1 MRTMTTLEGR
11 RWRLVSWRAADGSR
25 EAVPPDV
32 EATALFED
40 GAVTGRG
47 GCNGLRASY
56 ELAGGRL
63 AIGPVASTM
72 MACAEPAMRVESG
85 YHAGLARVAAM
96 RVTEDTLEL
105 LDDEGDIVLAFAA
118 AAVTPLVGTG
128 WTATG
133 INNGRGGVVSLVEGT
148 AVTATFDADGRV
160 AGSGGCN
167 PYTGGYRV
175 EGTAVTI
182 REVASTLRFCLGPE
196 GVMDQEAAFLAA
208 LGRATRW
215 ALDGPRLDLRD
226 DDGALQVAFV
236 EEPPSASAP
245 R

>member
-1 MRTMTTLEGR
+1 MRTMTSFEGR
-11 RWRLVSWRAADGSR
+11 RWRLVGWLAADGSR

-32 EATALFED
+32 EATAVFED

-47 GCNGLRASY
+47 GCNGFRATY
-56 ELAGGRL
+56 ELVGERL

-85 YHAGLARVAAM
+85 YHGGLARAASARVAD
-96 RVTEDTLEL
+96 DTLDL
-105 LDDEGDIVLAFAA
+105 LDAGGDAVLSFAA
-118 AAVTPLVGTG
+118 AAVTPLVGTA
-128 WTATG
+128 WQATG

-148 AVTATFDADGRV
+148 AVTAAFDADGRV

-196 GVMDQEAAFLAA
+196 GVMDQETAFLAA